1 MTYIPRST
9 ATIPTSTAGIWNPL
23 IQSIAPIE
31 YPNITANVAVH
42 CHDHPL
48 EVSAELVLIPG
59 YFYIII

>member
-9 ATIPTSTAGIWNPL
+9 AAIPTGTAGIWNPL
-23 IQSIAPIE
+23 VQSIGPIK

-48 EVSAELVLIPG
+48 EASAEVALIPK
-59 YFYIII
+59 